1 MEYNRQ
7 YIHQN
12 LDSLWEVM
20 IASHLAFKKIVLQ
33 PQISAVLLYFCRYG
47 LQESTVRKLLHEKKV
62 PSRQTVHNAKT
73 VLKKHGILIKKQ
85 VGKVCEWTLA
95 APLDSVEIT
104 NTVDFV
110 VRCKIL

>member
-1 MEYNRQ
+1 MEYRRQ
-7 YIHQN
+7 YIHPN
-12 LDSLWEVM
+12 VESLWEVM
-20 IASHLAFKKIVLQ
+20 IAGHLAFKKIVLQ
-33 PQISAVLLYFCRYG
+33 PQIITVLLYFCRYG

-85 VGKVCEWTLA
+85 NGKVCQWTLA
-95 APLDSVEIT
+95 APLDSVEIE

-110 VRCKIL
+110 VRCKIS